1 MFSRYLVPRDLYEV
15 YDPDFFTSL
24 FNFIMEKDEIRDS
37 NYFSKFIHFFTF
49 ASFVK
54 LEIKRMTGYRTFFSF
69 FFFLN
74 FQRLHSRF
82 DVPQRKSIG
91 KNVHLLSHS
100 HCSASLPISPLRF
113 LSHILKLG
121 SVRNFILPN
130 SSISINYPVPKISRL
145 TQVRAIPDRRAPPNP
160 FTLSAK

>member
-54 LEIKRMTGYRTFFSF
+54 LEIKRMTGYRTFFF
-69 FFFLN
+69 FFFFKFPTSPFSL
-74 FQRLHSRF
+74 RCSTKKVHRKKCPSSRF
-82 DVPQRKSIG
+82 SFP
-91 KNVHLLSHS
+91 L
-100 HCSASLPISPLRF
+100 LRF
-113 LSHILKLG
+113 ASNFASPIFIAYPETRLGEKLYPSKFLYFHQLSSPENLASDTSPCHP
-121 SVRNFILPN
+121 R
-130 SSISINYPVPKISRL
+130 
-145 TQVRAIPDRRAPPNP
+145 PPR
-160 FTLSAK
+160 TT